1 MREFNMIKENLPVII
16 LKGIILLPNN
26 EIRLEFDNT
35 SSSNVIDISEMFH
48 DNEILIVNQK
58 NPLEESPDKSDL
70 PKTGVIAK
78 ITHKI
83 ELPNGKTRV
92 IIKGLKRA
100 NIHEYLNHSS
110 DIIESI
116 ISEIEPKKID
126 ESVEEV
132 TIKKLYK
139 EVESYIKS
147 VPYISNSVLSLIM
160 NITDLSKMTDI
171 IASQIPVALERKKE
185 YLFELDPITRSRM
198 ILEDIYKEEEMF
210 KIEKEIDAK
219 VRKDLDNN
227 QKEYIL
233 REKIKAIQEELG
245 DLSYKEIEIENLRKD
260 IALLDAPINIKERLK
275 NELRKLSVSNSSS
288 PELTTIR
295 NYIDWLLDIPWNK
308 ETIDNFDLAD
318 ARKKLDDTH
327 SGLENVKLRI
337 IEYLAVKQKKENLK
351 SPIICFVGPPGV
363 GKTSL
368 AYSIAN
374 AINRN
379 FAKISL
385 GGISD
390 EAEIL
395 GHRKTY
401 IGSNPGRI
409 VSALKKSGSINP
421 VILIDEIDKMSKD
434 YKGDPASALLNVLD
448 PEQNKFFSDNYI
460 EEEIDLSRVMFITTA
475 NYVNQ
480 VPDALKD
487 RLEIINLPGYTEY
500 EKVDIAKNYLLPK
513 IYDNHGIKDEIVI
526 SNKILLDIIRHY
538 TKEAGVRELERML
551 ATIVRKI
558 VSKSVIKKEKLEKTI
573 VTDKKVID
581 YLGCYKYDYI
591 ESTFENEPG
600 VVNGLAYTDC
610 GGDTLNIEV
619 NYYKGNGKLKLTGS
633 LGKIMRES
641 AEVALSYIK
650 SNYDKFGIEYEK
662 LTKNDIHIHVPD
674 GSIPKEGPS
683 AGIAITTALIS
694 AFKNFNV
701 PSSVAFTGEISLRG
715 HVLPIG
721 GIREKS
727 FGASRNGIK
736 EIIIP
741 KKNMSDLEEI
751 PDEIKKNITY
761 IPVDNYIDVYNK
773 IFGCN

>member
-1 MREFNMIKENLPVII
+1 MREVNMIKENLPVII

-475 NYVNQ
+475 NYVDRI
-480 VPDALKD
+480 PDALKD

>member
-1 MREFNMIKENLPVII
+1 MREVNMIKENLPVII

-26 EIRLEFDNT
+26 EIRLEFDNM

-100 NIHEYLNHSS
+100 NVHEYLNHSS

-185 YLFELDPITRSRM
+185 YLFELDPIARSRM

-475 NYVNQ
+475 NYVDQ
-480 VPDALKD
+480 IPDALKD

-500 EKVDIAKNYLLPK
+500 EKVDIAKDYLLPK
-513 IYDNHGIKDEIVI
+513 IYDNHGINDEIVI

-662 LTKNDIHIHVPD
+662 LTKNDIHIHVPG

-694 AFKNFNV
+694 AFKNFKV

-751 PDEIKKNITY
+751 PDEIKKNIIY

>member
-1 MREFNMIKENLPVII
+1 MIKENLPVII